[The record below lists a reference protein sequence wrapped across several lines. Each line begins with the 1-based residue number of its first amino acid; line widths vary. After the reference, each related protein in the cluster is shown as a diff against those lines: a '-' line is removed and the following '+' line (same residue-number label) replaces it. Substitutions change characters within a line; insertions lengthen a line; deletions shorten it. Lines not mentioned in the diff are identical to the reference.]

1 VILTRA
7 VPCDSEST
15 LRDLKITFRPAE
27 TTLSE
32 SARWLFDNGHLTA
45 ADAPAF
51 TTKHLPSAA

>member
-7 VPCDSEST
+7 VPCDSDST
-15 LRDLKITFRPAE
+15 LRDLEIAFRPAE
-27 TTLSE
+27 TTLAE

-51 TTKHLPSAA
+51 ATTHADKSA